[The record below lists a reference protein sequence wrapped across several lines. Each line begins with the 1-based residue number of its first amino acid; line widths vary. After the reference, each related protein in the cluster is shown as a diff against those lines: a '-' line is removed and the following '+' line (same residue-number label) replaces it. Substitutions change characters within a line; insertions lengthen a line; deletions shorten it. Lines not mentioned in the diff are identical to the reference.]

1 MKIELRNGTMI
12 HVDSAEEL
20 AAALK
25 VIGTEK
31 MPEKKSVIDAVAQ
44 LADEGERV
52 KAFFRSINPNARKF
66 MVALIA
72 YKNGVKGERFAESS
86 GFSSEKFGG
95 IMGGIEKHA
104 TNQELKRES
113 FIISEQR
120 IEGTSRYRFLAP
132 GKMLLKYE
140 IDLNKTIIQERES
153 EAISVGA

>member
-1 MKIELRNGTMI
+1 MKIELKNGTLI

-25 VIGTEK
+25 VVGDRE
-31 MPEKKSVIDAVAQ
+31 PEKKVVVVDAVAQ
-44 LADEGERV
+44 HADETERV
-52 KAFFRSINPNARKF
+52 RAFFRNINANARKF

-72 YKNGVKGERFAESS
+72 YKSGIKGERFAEAS
-86 GFSSEKFGG
+86 GFSTDKFGG

-104 TNQELKRES
+104 TNQNLRREH

-132 GKMLLKYE
+132 GKMLLRYE
-140 IDLNKTIIQERES
+140 IDLAKAIKQAGES